1 MLNELVTKR
10 LREIRESKNM
20 SRAVLAE
27 KSGIDETYLGR
38 IERNEINTT
47 VQTLDKIIKS
57 LDITYDDFFSMF
69 TLDDE
74 WSEIISKVESSDK
87 KEYIMQAIQ
96 ILLQI
101 DD

>member
-1 MLNELVTKR
+1 MLNELITKR
-10 LREIRESKNM
+10 MREIREQKNM

-38 IERNEINTT
+38 IERGEINTT
-47 VQTLDKIIKS
+47 IETLDKIIKS
-57 LDITYDDFFSMF
+57 LDITYDDFFSVF
-69 TLDDE
+69 KLDDE

-87 KEYIMQAIQ
+87 KQYILQAIQ